1 MSDRI
6 ELTAAE
12 LDGLA
17 KRLVGE
23 RFAAIDVDD
32 VFEWE
37 HMPLLHQDQAEQ
49 LSEYI
54 AKRLAESTA
63 ARRGVTPASSLTSRG
78 CRTPL
83 CLHRQSGA

>member
-63 ARRGVTPASSLTSRG
+63 ARRQLLDIHDRSRG
-78 CRTPL
+78 IDTAALKEGLR
-83 CLHRQSGA
+83 